1 MKSFICVVPYCKFFM
16 CVAALNAGVQKYV
29 RKFLITEIRMQ
40 CLKSIYKLCQ
50 SWHAVQGSENVTSSG
65 SLGLVIN

>member
-1 MKSFICVVPYCKFFM
+1 M